1 MVGKINVFEDTPEE
15 KEQYIVDLL
24 QRGYSY
30 KTIMTQCHVSP
41 STISAVKKNFIGSSD
56 NEKLIQ
62 ASKTSKESQ
71 AFRLF
76 RQGKSLV
83 EVKIELDIASSD
95 AALYYEKYQELS
107 NFHSF
112 NIAYKEVKGFIGP
125 FLQLFNATK
134 NQGMSVQQV
143 SGMVSY
149 GSKLPPLQ
157 TMHSNLSSEV
167 RALEREKMNLGCLVQ
182 LMADEK
188 EDCMAELQYL
198 QHQCDTKKNE
208 LLALDSNINS
218 KNALIKNFDNHEA
231 YIRIKEA
238 AVEQTKF
245 ILRENPLLLATTL
258 SATLEAIR
266 KYPDIEGLILDLVIS
281 HDYSTSSNQQIWA
294 DSHRKQL
301 LQLSE
306 YVHTEIVEKVTRL
319 TVNAM

>member
-1 MVGKINVFEDTPEE
+1 MMGKINVFEDTPED
-15 KEQYIVDLL
+15 KEQYIVEML
-24 QRGYSY
+24 QQGYSY
-30 KTIMTQCHVSP
+30 KQIMTQWHVSP
-41 STISAVKKNFIGSSD
+41 SSISAVKKKFFGSSD
-56 NEKLIQ
+56 NENLIE
-62 ASKTSKESQ
+62 ASKITKESQ

-76 RQGKSLV
+76 QQGKSV
-83 EVKIELDIASSD
+83 VDAKIECDIDSSD
-95 AALYYEKYQELS
+95 AALYLEKYQELS
-107 NFHSF
+107 NFHNF
-112 NIAYKEVKGFIGP
+112 NIAYKEVKGVIVP
-125 FLQLFNATK
+125 FFEFFNLTK
-134 NQGMSVQQV
+134 SLGMTSEKVAEAV
-143 SGMVSY
+143 KCGNA
-149 GSKLPPLQ
+149 LPQLQ

-245 ILRENPLLLATTL
+245 ILRENRLLLATTL